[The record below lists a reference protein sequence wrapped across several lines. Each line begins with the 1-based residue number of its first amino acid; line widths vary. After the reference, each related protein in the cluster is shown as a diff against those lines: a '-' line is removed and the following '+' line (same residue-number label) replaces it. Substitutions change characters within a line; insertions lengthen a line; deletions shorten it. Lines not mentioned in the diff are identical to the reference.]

1 MTCSLEEELFEQ
13 VPKEHG
19 AMNNEEQVNDRIEED
34 DHTNNIVQDDGTN
47 TLIDYS
53 FDVRMDDHHDDDN
66 EIIDDFDDVHDLD
79 LLEKTYKPIYEGS
92 NTNIISCILM
102 LIMYLMVMNGLSNI

>member
-1 MTCSLEEELFEQ
+1 MTYRLDEELLEQ

-19 AMNNEEQVNDRIEED
+19 DMNNGEQVNDYIE
-34 DHTNNIVQDDGTN
+34 DDGTN
-47 TLIDYS
+47 TLIHDS
-53 FDVRMDDHHDDDN
+53 FNVRMDGDDDDN
-66 EIIDDFDDVHDLD
+66 HEIIDDFDDVHDLD

-92 NTNIISCILM
+92 NKNIISCILM